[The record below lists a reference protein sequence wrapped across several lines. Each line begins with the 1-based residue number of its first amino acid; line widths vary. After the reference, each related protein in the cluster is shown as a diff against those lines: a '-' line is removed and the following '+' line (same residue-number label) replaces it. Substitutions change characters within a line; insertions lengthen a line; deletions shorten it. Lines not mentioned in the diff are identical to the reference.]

1 MYSNVMVDRPYAAYD
16 PRASLTAHASFLQG
30 HQQPID
36 SKSYSMANHPS
47 ASYYPGYGM
56 IPHFAQSLESHL
68 QGMHNFNSRE
78 NFHPVQYPTHS
89 TLTNPIACKWRNVKN
104 GGRSCDV
111 IFHDMHELVNHVTRD
126 HVGGMDQTDHTCYWE
141 DCSRKRKGFKAKYKL
156 VNHIRVHTGEKPF
169 VCPFPDC
176 GKTFGR
182 SENLKIHQ
190 RTHTGERPFPC
201 KFPGCERR
209 FANSSDRKKHSYMH
223 NTEKLYA
230 CKYEGCDRSYT
241 HPSSLRKHIRMHESN
256 GDVID
261 KGSIHSP
268 TSSCG
273 SVEDVAR
280 EQNSIENNFV
290 QTYLP
295 PRFTSSPI
303 HAPLATYDASESLK
317 QKFPPIEKQAKSTE
331 HFINHGQDMTSS
343 LPQLN
348 LNTASTEDC
357 YNEYQFPQNSNSLPK
372 SLMPAYFDVPAHC
385 TAHFVA

>member
-1 MYSNVMVDRPYAAYD
+1 
-16 PRASLTAHASFLQG
+16 
-30 HQQPID
+30 
-36 SKSYSMANHPS
+36 
-47 ASYYPGYGM
+47 
-56 IPHFAQSLESHL
+56 
-68 QGMHNFNSRE
+68 
-78 NFHPVQYPTHS
+78 
-89 TLTNPIACKWRNVKN
+89 
-104 GGRSCDV
+104 
-111 IFHDMHELVNHVTRD
+111 
-126 HVGGMDQTDHTCYWE
+126 VGGMDQTDHTCYWE

-169 VCPFPDC
+169 ICPFPDC

-261 KGSIHSP
+261 NGSNHSP

-280 EQNSIENNFV
+280 EQNSVENNSV
-290 QTYLP
+290 STYLP

-303 HAPLATYDASESLK
+303 HAPLATYDASEK
-317 QKFPPIEKQAKSTE
+317 QKFSRVEKQAKFTE
-331 HFINHGQDMTSS
+331 DFMNHGQDVTSS
-343 LPQLN
+343 PPQLN
-348 LNTASTEDC
+348 LNTALTEDC
-357 YNEYQFPQNSNSLPK
+357 YNNYYIPQISNETYKSSFSPVSFQLP
-372 SLMPAYFDVPAHC
+372 
-385 TAHFVA
+385 THFVA